1 MQTATHGRLA
11 WALAR
16 YALLA
21 LFSFSLTAIGP
32 MAPALRAEFG
42 LSYTLAGLHQTAFAL
57 GMVTMG
63 LAGGP
68 LMERLGLARSMWGGM
83 LVMLAGE
90 AALSLAPSVAFTLGG
105 ILLASLGA
113 TLSMSAVQ
121 ASLAAE
127 PAGRRG
133 RMILE
138 ANMTASAAAMLVPL
152 VLLAGDRVGLG
163 WRVVGPAA
171 GLAFLAVA
179 GFGLRF
185 TPPDQGSLHRGKA
198 REPSAETPS
207 PACGRSGEAPSP
219 AAASGAPR
227 RLGPGYARMWLVLLV
242 GVAVEWALGFW
253 AMSYLLQKPGA
264 TPALASAAVA
274 GLGLAAVLARFAASR
289 LGHILAEG
297 RMLALSFA
305 LAAAGFPL
313 YWLAPS
319 PFTAAAGLF
328 VAGFGAANL
337 YPLGFSLAVSR
348 APHALARASALIP
361 VASGSAI
368 GLAPFLLGRLS
379 DEVGMKTA
387 LLAVPIG
394 VALAFVLLAADRAAL
409 RKEASRA

>member
-1 MQTATHGRLA
+1 METATHDRLA

-57 GMVTMG
+57 GMVAMG

-68 LMERLGLARSMWGGM
+68 LIERLGLARSMWGGM
-83 LVMLAGE
+83 LVMLLGE

-127 PAGRRG
+127 PAERRG

-138 ANMTASAAAMLVPL
+138 GNMTASAAAMLVPL

-163 WRVVGPAA
+163 WRIVGPAA
-171 GLAFLAVA
+171 GLAFIAVA
-179 GFGLRF
+179 SFGLRF
-185 TPPDQGSLHRGKA
+185 TPPDPGPA
-198 REPSAETPS
+198 RRVAPEANATP
-207 PACGRSGEAPSP
+207 PARHPLG
-219 AAASGAPR
+219 AS
-227 RLGPGYARMWLVLLV
+227 YARMWILLLV

-253 AMSYLLQKPGA
+253 AMSYLLEKPGS
-264 TPALASAAVA
+264 TRALASAAVA

-289 LGHILAEG
+289 LGHALAEG

-319 PFTAAAGLF
+319 PLVAAAGLF
-328 VAGFGAANL
+328 VAGFGAANR
-337 YPLGFSLAVSR
+337 YPLAFSLAMSR
-348 APHALARASALIP
+348 AQHSLARASAFIP

-368 GLAPFLLGRLS
+368 ALAPFLLGRLS
-379 DEVGMKTA
+379 DVAGMKAA
-387 LLAVPIG
+387 LLTVPVG
-394 VALAFVLLAADRAAL
+394 VALAFVLLAHDRAAL
-409 RKEASRA
+409 AREARNSQGKENPS

>member
-1 MQTATHGRLA
+1 MKTAKQGRLA
-11 WALAR
+11 WTLAR

-57 GMVTMG
+57 GMVVMG

-68 LMERLGLARSMWGGM
+68 LIERLGLARSMWGGM

-105 ILLASLGA
+105 ILVASLGA

-138 ANMTASAAAMLVPL
+138 ANMSASAAAMLVPL
-152 VLLAGDRVGLG
+152 VLLAGDRIGLG

-171 GLAFLAVA
+171 GLAFVAVA
-179 GFGLRF
+179 AFGLRH
-185 TPPDQGSLHRGKA
+185 TPPDSGSLRNP
-198 REPSAETPS
+198 EPVGSTPALE
-207 PACGRSGEAPSP
+207 PG
-219 AAASGAPR
+219 

-253 AMSYLLQKPGA
+253 AMSYLLEKPGA
-264 TPALASAAVA
+264 TRALASAAVA

-289 LGHILAEG
+289 LGHALAEG

-313 YWLAPS
+313 YWISPS
-319 PFTAAAGLF
+319 PLAAAAGLF

-337 YPLGFSLAVSR
+337 YPLAFSLAVSR
-348 APHALARASALIP
+348 APNALARASALIP

-379 DEVGMKTA
+379 DEVGMKAA
-387 LLAVPIG
+387 LLAVPFG
-394 VALAFVLLAADRAAL
+394 VALAFVLLGWDRAAL
-409 RKEASRA
+409 ARETRSATAKETRS